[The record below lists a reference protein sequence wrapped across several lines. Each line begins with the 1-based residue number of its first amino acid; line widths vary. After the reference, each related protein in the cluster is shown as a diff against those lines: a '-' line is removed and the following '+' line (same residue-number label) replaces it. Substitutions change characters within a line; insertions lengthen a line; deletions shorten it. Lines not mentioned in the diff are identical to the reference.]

1 MNSLDHFLLKT
12 ASHEEKVAFDQTL
25 RNFGVDAVG
34 GAGRIL
40 RNFDTNP
47 MVSSAVLGAGV
58 GGAHGAYTAQPGESR
73 LKKGLR
79 NALAGG
85 VAGGATGGLMSGA
98 VRNIGRYGDEIAE
111 GAKKI
116 RGVGALQDAKAGDFR
131 ELMRETVLNPDS
143 ARGGTKLKSLRKAL
157 DLAEAEAA
165 VDATADKAKAVKDA
179 RKALNEGG
187 GGLGTRF
194 NPLKATGIVAGA
206 SLAGSAANNYR
217 EKNSSLRIRSA
228 IDKQANFAQLAAK
241 AVGATATGAGKAVQY
256 GAANPAL
263 AGAALGAGTGALAA
277 GEGNRLKG
285 MLGGAALGAAGGAA
299 AGKFAPGAMTKLKDA
314 GQNLSR
320 AGKDTSTL
328 AGAAQKGDK
337 FKDMMSGNFKNVMD
351 PFKKAPAVPTPPAG
365 LPSPT

>member
-34 GAGRIL
+34 GAGKIL
-40 RNFDTNP
+40 RNFDKNP
-47 MVSSAVLGAGV
+47 MVASAVLGAGV

-85 VAGGATGGLMSGA
+85 VAGGATGGLMGGA

-116 RGVGALQDAKAGDFR
+116 RGSGALQDAKAGDFR
-131 ELMRETVLNPDS
+131 KLMKDTVLNPDS
-143 ARGGTKLKSLRKAL
+143 ARGGKKLKSLREAL
-157 DLAEAEAA
+157 DQAEAA
-165 VDATADKAKAVKDA
+165 AAANATPDAAKAVKDA
-179 RKALNEGG
+179 RRALNEQG

-194 NPLKATGIVAGA
+194 NPLKATGMVAGA
-206 SLAGSAANNYR
+206 GLAGSMANNYR

-241 AVGATATGAGKAVQY
+241 AVGATSTGAGKAIAT

-299 AGKFAPGAMTKLKDA
+299 AGKFAPNAMGKLQQA
-314 GQNLSR
+314 GKNLQA
-320 AGKDTSTL
+320 AGKDTSVL

-337 FKDMMSGNFKNVMD
+337 FKEMMSGKFKNVMD
-351 PFKKAPAVPTPPAG
+351 PFRTAT
-365 LPSPT
+365 S

>member
-12 ASHEEKVAFDQTL
+12 ASREEKVAFDQTL
-25 RNFGVDAVG
+25 RNFGVDVVG
-34 GAGRIL
+34 GAGRVL

-58 GGAHGAYTAQPGESR
+58 GGVHGAYTAQPGESR

-85 VAGGATGGLMSGA
+85 VAGGATGGLMAGA

-116 RGVGALQDAKAGDFR
+116 RGTGALQDAKAGDLR
-131 ELMRETVLNPDS
+131 KLMRETVLNPDS
-143 ARGGTKLKSLRKAL
+143 ARGGKKLKSLRDAL
-157 DLAEAEAA
+157 DRAEAA
-165 VDATADKAKAVKDA
+165 AALDATAANAKAVKDA
-179 RKALNEGG
+179 RIALNQDG

-194 NPLKATGIVAGA
+194 NPLKATGMVAGA
-206 SLAGSAANNYR
+206 GLAGSMANNYR

-241 AVGATATGAGKAVQY
+241 AVGATATGAGKAIQV

-263 AGAALGAGTGALAA
+263 AGAAIGAGTGALAA

-299 AGKFAPGAMTKLKDA
+299 AGKFAPGTMTKIKDV

-320 AGKDTSTL
+320 AGKDTTAL
-328 AGAAQKGDK
+328 TGIYQKGDS
-337 FKDMMSGNFKNVMD
+337 FSGMMSGKFKNVMD
-351 PFKKAPAVPTPPAG
+351 PFKTAT
-365 LPSPT
+365 S